1 VVIRKFFKLREI
13 KTFMANKVSLIAFLE
28 GNKIL
33 LQERK
38 DFSRFGEEWAFFGGQ
53 IENGE
58 TPEQAL
64 KREIREELDFSLEDF
79 KFFKKYVNKMKEGHI
94 TEKIVFIAKFP
105 GFDKIKLKEG
115 SGMKLF
121 TFDEAKK
128 LKLMPHDIEIIE
140 DLSNKIRT

>member
-1 VVIRKFFKLREI
+1 
-13 KTFMANKVSLIAFLE
+13 MANKVSLIVFLE

-53 IENGE
+53 IEDEE

-64 KREIREELDFSLEDF
+64 KREIREELDFELKEF
-79 KFFKKYVNKMKEGHI
+79 KMFKKYVHKMKEDHI
-94 TEKIVFIAKFP
+94 TEKNIFTAKFP

-121 TFDEAKK
+121 TLDEAKK

-140 DLSNKIRT
+140 DLSNLFKQKIK